1 MAVNVS
7 CYVNTGSAQWMVS
20 ITSIMPVGP
29 KEKIV
34 LNDSW
39 CPSQL
44 KQKQQWAHQGCTF
57 ALYLGLCLKES
68 EPQGPCVQQP
78 SSPGALL
85 SQGDSAAS
93 ACNPLPP
100 FSIEKWQWQVGYYPT
115 STLVTP
121 LARLPQPLPP
131 PLITAAMPQEPL
143 WLPSPSHRARSHLPT
158 PSAFVFNMLIPIA
171 PQPQMSLP
179 LAWAVSPASSLISP
193 PPS

>member
-1 MAVNVS
+1 MRLLRDLSPCTRWISNHAGTLLMAVNVS
-7 CYVNTGSAQWMVS
+7 CYVNTGGAQWMVS
-20 ITSIMPVGP
+20 ITSVVPVGP

-34 LNDSW
+34 LNDPW

-85 SQGDSAAS
+85 SQGDSAAY
-93 ACNPLPP
+93 PLPP
-100 FSIEKWQWQVGYYPT
+100 LSIEKWHWQVGYYPT

-131 PLITAAMPQEPL
+131 TPH
-143 WLPSPSHRARSHLPT
+143 HRSDAPGTCLT
-158 PSAFVFNMLIPIA
+158 PF
-171 PQPQMSLP
+171 SLTP
-179 LAWAVSPASSLISP
+179 CSQSFAYS
-193 PPS
+193 